1 VFTKQILAVLAV
13 ALCLAA
19 MVAGAN
25 AAEGDGVAPLF
36 TVEQIQRDLALEV
49 TRKSADTIGPG
60 EAVALEINLVN
71 NSKERGYFVVEP
83 GDGSEMGWREPHVY
97 FTAMVKH
104 KDEWVD
110 VPAGNL
116 ARCGLFDAAWQND
129 VVKLDPGKKVKI
141 EKWIIGPERAL
152 DLQKPGLV
160 RLLVHYKY
168 GGGKVGKGERSGVSG
183 DLGEMTGI
191 PAFEIVSKPVEFT
204 VKRPFDV
211 TVKVK
216 GSLKAG
222 EEAKLSDVLD
232 VLLVGGATEGS
243 EVKAPTLSADARL
256 YFETEEGAAP
266 RLTEQ
271 REQYGKEFILGPADK
286 ISILGKSTNANGIDG
301 VWTVQKAGAVKVR
314 ALYVPT
320 TWKSGPTIKSDWVE
334 VEVK

>member
-1 VFTKQILAVLAV
+1 MFTKQILVV
-13 ALCLAA
+13 VTIALCLAA
-19 MVAGAN
+19 TVESAS
-25 AAEGDGVAPLF
+25 AADGVTPHF
-36 TVEQIQRDLALEV
+36 TAEQIQRDLALDV
-49 TRKSADTIGPG
+49 TRKSGETIGPG
-60 EAVALEINLVN
+60 EAVVLEINLVN

-97 FTAMVKH
+97 YTAMVKH
-104 KDEWVD
+104 KDEWID
-110 VPAGNL
+110 VPAANL

-141 EKWIIGPERAL
+141 EKWLIGPERAL

-183 DLGEMTGI
+183 DLGKMTGM

-204 VKRPFDV
+204 VKRPYDV
-211 TVKVK
+211 IVKVK

-222 EEAKLSDVLD
+222 EEAKVSDVLD

-243 EVKAPTLSADARL
+243 GVKAPTLSADARL
-256 YFETEEGAAP
+256 YFKADGVAAP

-271 REQYGKEFILGPADK
+271 REQYGKEFILGPADT

-301 VWTVQKAGAVKVR
+301 VWTVPKAGKVKVR
-314 ALYVPT
+314 ALYAPT